1 LHEPAIICQDRLG
14 TDRRK
19 IRAVVSARRKTQEVP
34 FLFYA
39 GSAFE
44 GTWTRFMKA
53 MVVVELALE
62 MYASGYD
69 IGARTHTHTHTHT
82 CSQQNPSVTRV
93 VLPRVV
99 LPRVVLPRVILPRV
113 VLPRVVLPRAVL
125 LANVSKQPSPDA
137 VVVCL
142 LKNTGVFW
150 DNGDGRNPASP
161 PPPEGGEPA
170 GHMLLDT
177 GAKPHSVS
185 LSISCML

>member
-1 LHEPAIICQDRLG
+1 MRRKPPLSISQSFLEQVLHEPAIICQDRLG

-93 VLPRVV
+93 VLPR
-99 LPRVVLPRVILPRV
+99 
-113 VLPRVVLPRAVL
+113 AVL